1 MRARESIPQAPALRS
16 VLSVRTGWK
25 VAGLAL
31 AVVATAI
38 GAQVRVPL
46 PWTTVPMT
54 LQPLFVILAGALLG
68 TRLGAAS
75 MAVYLAV
82 GVLGAPVFSGGG
94 AGVGWLMG
102 PTGGYLVAFPAAAGA
117 VGWLAG
123 DRAGGSVRLFVALVA
138 GLALIYLGGVTHLAI
153 LTGRDWSSLLAL
165 GVLPFLGGDLVKV
178 LIALIVARPLRPIS
192 LGRF

>member
-1 MRARESIPQAPALRS
+1 M
-16 VLSVRTGWK
+16 
-25 VAGLAL
+25 